1 MKTTRLV
8 AAIAQWLVLALSTAA
23 ELNQRTPVEIELPTI
38 LVEQFEITFDVDASV
53 ALHGHSCW
61 HSGSP

>member
-1 MKTTRLV
+1 M
-8 AAIAQWLVLALSTAA
+8 AAIAQWLVLALSTPT
-23 ELNQRTPVEIELPTI
+23 ELDERTPVEIEFPAI
-38 LVEQFEITFDVDASV
+38 LVEQLEVTFNVNASV

>member
-1 MKTTRLV
+1 V
-8 AAIAQWLVLALSTAA
+8 AAIAQGLVLALPTPT
-23 ELNQRTPVEIELPTI
+23 ELDERTPVEIKFPAV
-38 LVEQFEITFDVDASV
+38 LVEQLEITFDMDASV